1 MMTTAEYD
9 QLKADISANGLF
21 EPIIIHNGFILDGRN
36 RYLACADLG
45 ITPEY
50 ETFDGDDPLAFVIS
64 KNLHRRHLNETQRA
78 VVASKLANMN
88 RGGDRPSKNDSTFES
103 ANLHN
108 RNSFS
113 QSEAAKQLNISPRLI
128 ASVKEIERKA
138 PELLPQ
144 MERGE
149 MTANEAIRTIK
160 NQKREK
166 DIAEQVTEIK
176 ANNYKPPEKLYEVIV
191 IDPPWPYGTKYDANA
206 RRAANP
212 YPEMSLDEI
221 KAIKL
226 PSAND
231 CILWLWTTHKFMRYS
246 FELLDEWGFRDVA
259 ILTWCKSKMGLGV
272 WLRSQSEFCIMAVK
286 GKPKVNLTNQTTV
299 LNAPMREHSRKP
311 DEFYSMVDELC
322 VGYKID
328 WFSREH
334 RDGWDAII
342 QGVFVDG
349 I

>member
-1 MMTTAEYD
+1 VEFHEAAKIFPMMTVTEYD
-9 QLKADISANGLF
+9 QLKADISANGLL
-21 EPIIIHNGFILDGRN
+21 EPIVIYNGLILDGRN
-36 RYLACADLG
+36 RYLACTDLG

-50 ETFDGDDPLAFVIS
+50 ETFDGDDPVSFVIS

-78 VVASKLANMN
+78 VVASKLANM
-88 RGGDRPSKNDSTFES
+88 PKH
-103 ANLHN
+103 LHKTDMQICI
-108 RNSFS
+108 S
-113 QSEAAKQLNISPRLI
+113 QPEAAEKLNVSTR
-128 ASVKEIERKA
+128 SVATIKEIERKA
-138 PELLPQ
+138 PELMPKL
-144 MERGE
+144 ESGE
-149 MTANEAIRTIK
+149 MTANEAIKIIK

-166 DIAEQVTEIK
+166 DIAKQVTEIK
-176 ANNYKPPEKLYEVIV
+176 ANNYKPPERLYEVIV

-246 FELLDEWGFRDVA
+246 FDLLDEWGFRDVA
-259 ILTWCKSKMGLGV
+259 ILTWCKSKMGLGE

-299 LNAPMREHSRKP
+299 LYAPMREHSRKP
-311 DEFYSMVDELC
+311 DEFYSMVDALC

-342 QGVFVDG
+342 QGGFVNG

>member
-1 MMTTAEYD
+1 MEFHAIANIFPMMSTAEYD
-9 QLKADISANGLF
+9 QLKADISANGLL
-21 EPIIIHNGFILDGRN
+21 EPIVIYNGLILDGRN

-50 ETFDGDDPLAFVIS
+50 ETYNGDDPRAFVIS

-78 VVASKLANMN
+78 VVASKLANM
-88 RGGDRPSKNDSTFES
+88 PKHLHKTDSS
-103 ANLHN
+103 INL
-108 RNSFS
+108 S
-113 QSEAAKQLNISPRLI
+113 QTEAGNLLNISVPTIKRI
-128 ASVKEIERKA
+128 KEIERKA
-138 PELLPQ
+138 PELLPK

-149 MTANEAIRTIK
+149 ITANEAIKTIK
-160 NQKREK
+160 NKKRKE
-166 DIAEQVTEIK
+166 DIAIQVEEIK
-176 ANNYKPPEKLYEVIV
+176 ANDYKPPEKKYDVIV

-246 FELLDEWGFRDVA
+246 FDLLDEWGFRDVA
-259 ILTWCKSKMGLGV
+259 ILTWCKSKMGLGA
-272 WLRSQSEFCIMAVK
+272 WLRSQSEFCIMAVR

-311 DEFYSMVDELC
+311 DEFYSMVDALC

-342 QGVFVDG
+342 QGGFVNG